1 MIATYISVARDTA
14 TPLKHQTGPE
24 GRGQETENSEGSDDE
39 DRGQAEQRWWLKKAN
54 SGRGEHSHGMLNVRT
69 LPLLGVDSVA

>member
-24 GRGQETENSEGSDDE
+24 GGGQETENSEGRDDE
-39 DRGQAEQRWWLKKAN
+39 DKPNRDRGSRKQTAAEEDAV
-54 SGRGEHSHGMLNVRT
+54 M
-69 LPLLGVDSVA
+69 AC